1 MFISSYNIFYGM
13 VFCSTGKVIMFLK
26 VAILARLRFHRDES
40 ISSIAWKRYSGEV
53 LIAIRKFE

>member
-1 MFISSYNIFYGM
+1 M

-26 VAILARLRFHRDES
+26 VAILARLRFRRNES